1 MNIDCVIFDLD
12 GVLVDSITAWIEAYK
27 KTCRKFGLY
36 LTRLE
41 KPNMTMWATDREL
54 IDRFLPKH
62 LENREDKI
70 KQMERYLY
78 DTMERFVAS
87 SYIKPQKGAR
97 ELLEALRQRNKKL
110 AIVTNNDRRLVN
122 KILRQFELSKF
133 FDVTVT
139 KDDVKMVKP
148 HPDPILKAA
157 KKLGCKP
164 NAILYIGASEIDII
178 AGKAAGVMT
187 AMFKPLTRKE
197 SFEPRTTPDYV
208 LNKLEEILPLL
219 EK

>member
-1 MNIDCVIFDLD
+1 MNIDCIVFDLD

-27 KTCRKFGLY
+27 KTCKKFGLD

-54 IDRFLPKH
+54 IDRLLPRD

-78 DTMERFVAS
+78 ITMERFVTS

-139 KDDVKMVKP
+139 KDDVKMAKP

-157 KKLGCKP
+157 KKLSCKP
-164 NAILYIGASEIDII
+164 NAILYVGDSEVDMI
-178 AGKAAGVMT
+178 AGKAAGAIT

-197 SFEPRTTPDYV
+197 LFETRTTPDYV
-208 LNKLEEILPLL
+208 LNGLEEILALL
-219 EK
+219 EN